1 MSERLEHVVDWELG
15 DGNTSAHHLGNNISP
30 IQFHVHE
37 IRYRYC
43 WYIKRCVSVRDYTSV
58 LYEHVIATA
67 MVNASIISDASVGS
81 SDCEH
86 ICNNSVHGALGPC
99 DSHETHQPSM
109 LPKPIPRDFTVC
121 CRSCIGHTSM
131 STRCMNTYGLS
142 DDHTEHCCSFA

>member
-1 MSERLEHVVDWELG
+1 MATFQHTTWGRHIADSVSCTRDQVSILLVYKKVC
-15 DGNTSAHHLGNNISP
+15 
-30 IQFHVHE
+30 V
-37 IRYRYC
+37 
-43 WYIKRCVSVRDYTSV
+43 CVSVRDYTSV

-142 DDHTEHCCSFA
+142 DDHTEHCCSIA